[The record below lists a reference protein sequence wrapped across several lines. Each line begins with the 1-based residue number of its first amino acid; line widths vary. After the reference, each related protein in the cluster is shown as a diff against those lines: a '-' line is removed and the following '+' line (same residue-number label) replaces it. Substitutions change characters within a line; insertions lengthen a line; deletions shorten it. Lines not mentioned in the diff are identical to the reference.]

1 MDCANAACIVT
12 GASSG
17 LGKAVAGELLR
28 RGARVAALDIVPC
41 PDFDRPQSASRWV
54 SADVTDEDSVHAAIA
69 RVADDFGAIHVCINC
84 AGTVSS
90 TPMLQEDGRASSAAA
105 FRQVVDINLT
115 GTFIVSCYAAE
126 RMAHNDVS
134 PTSSER
140 GVIIN
145 VASIRAFDGG
155 ANGAAYAASKGGIVS
170 MTLAAARELAPLAIR
185 VNTIA
190 PGLMDT
196 PMLRG
201 LAPAAVATHMSKLQF
216 PSRPGAASE
225 FAELACHIIE
235 NKYLNAATVRLDGG
249 LRL

>member
-1 MDCANAACIVT
+1 MDCANAVCIVT

-28 RGARVAALDIVPC
+28 RGARVAALD
-41 PDFDRPQSASRWV
+41 
-54 SADVTDEDSVHAAIA
+54 
-69 RVADDFGAIHVCINC
+69 
-84 AGTVSS
+84 
-90 TPMLQEDGRASSAAA
+90 
-105 FRQVVDINLT
+105 
-115 GTFIVSCYAAE
+115 
-126 RMAHNDVS
+126 
-134 PTSSER
+134 
-140 GVIIN
+140 
-145 VASIRAFDGG
+145 
-155 ANGAAYAASKGGIVS
+155 IVS

>member
-1 MDCANAACIVT
+1 MKCENAVCVVT

-17 LGKAVAGELLR
+17 LGNAVATELLR
-28 RGARVAALDIVPC
+28 RGARVAALDLVDC
-41 PDFDRPQSASRWV
+41 PAITRSRDAR
-54 SADVTDEDSVHAAIA
+54 SYITDVTDAESVARAIGGA
-69 RVADDFGAIHVCINC
+69 MDHFGAIHVGVNC
-84 AGTVSS
+84 AGMIQG
-90 TPMLQEDGRASSAAA
+90 TPMLTADGKASSPAS
-105 FRQVVDINLT
+105 FRRVLDLNLT
-115 GTFIVSCYAAE
+115 GAFIVSCHIAE
-126 RMAHNDVS
+126 HMARNVVTADA
-134 PTSSER
+134 PER

-155 ANGAAYAASKGGIVS
+155 AGGAGYAASKGGVVS
-170 MTLAAARELAPLAIR
+170 MTLAAARELAHKGIR

-201 LAPAAVATHMSKLQF
+201 LPSDAVATHLARVQF
-216 PSRPGAASE
+216 PQRPGVAAE

-235 NKYLNAATVRLDGG
+235 NTYLNAETIRLDGG

>member
-1 MDCANAACIVT
+1 MNCENAVCVVT

-17 LGKAVAGELLR
+17 LGNAMATELLR
-28 RGARVAALDIVPC
+28 RGARVAALDLVEC
-41 PDFDRPQSASRWV
+41 PEIAQSRGARTFIT
-54 SADVTDEDSVHAAIA
+54 DVTDAVSVKRAIEG
-69 RVADDFGAIHVCINC
+69 VVHHFGAIHVGVNC
-84 AGTVSS
+84 AGTILG
-90 TPMLQEDGRASSAAA
+90 TPMLTPNGEASSPTS
-105 FRQVVDINLT
+105 FRRVLDLNLT
-115 GTFIVSCYAAE
+115 GTFIVSCHIAE
-126 RMAHNDVS
+126 HMARNVVTADR
-134 PTSSER
+134 PER

-155 ANGAAYAASKGGIVS
+155 AGGAAYAASKGGIVS
-170 MTLAAARELAPLAIR
+170 MTLAAARELAPRAIR

-201 LAPAAVATHMSKLQF
+201 LPSAAVATHMARVQF
-216 PSRPGAASE
+216 PQRPGEAAE

-235 NKYLNAATVRLDGG
+235 NKYLNAETIRLDGG